1 MSQTFAEL
9 GLNPERMAGLDAL
22 GYELPSRLQ
31 RDVVPQLLAGR
42 DVVVEAAPGSGKTA
56 AFVLPIL
63 QTLNPEGE
71 GIQVIVLVA
80 NGADATRISALF
92 QALHESQNIHVV
104 PVSDEQPIAREVG
117 RLDRTATIV
126 VGTPGRVKAHV
137 ERETFTLEHVQ
148 MVVIDSAD
156 ELLTAD
162 QGDTIETLLDQMPG
176 ARQTAVFATVFDAEL
191 QDLVEQHLFEPVL
204 IRREA
209 VSAPIPLLKHRYQN
223 IQLGDKDTVLS
234 RLLDGE
240 NIDRGLVYVNLRPQA
255 EHVAQLL
262 RSYGY
267 HAATLTGQTDAE
279 TRESLVRSWR
289 DENLDFLVLTD
300 AGGDGL
306 VLETPLSLSYD
317 IPTGAE
323 IYASRTRLVAENGS
337 VFTLV
342 APRERSLLSE
352 IENFLGLRVKA
363 VLPPARADAVAQRT
377 EAFKATLREI
387 IGRSNLEIYMMLL
400 NDLAQEGH
408 DWSELAAAAVSMLQH
423 TQTETIFTRRTE
435 RRPASPSAPAAS
447 QRYREPARERDR
459 DRDRERERPRE
470 EDREVE
476 AGYIRLIMDAGY
488 DIGVRPKDIVGA
500 IANEANIPGRAVGNI
515 DIRDRFTYVEV
526 QEEFVDRVL
535 TRVPSTRLRGRVVT
549 FRRV

>member
-9 GLNPERMAGLDAL
+9 GLNPERMAGLEAL
-22 GYELPSRLQ
+22 GYEKPSRLQ

-56 AFVLPIL
+56 AYVLPIL
-63 QTLNPEGE
+63 QTLDPEGV
-71 GIQVIVLVA
+71 GIQVIVLVPTA
-80 NGADATRISALF
+80 ADATRVSALF
-92 QALHESQNIHVV
+92 QGLHESQNIHVV
-104 PVSDEQPIAREVG
+104 PVCDEQPIAREAG

-126 VGTPGRVKAHV
+126 VGTPGRVKAHL
-137 ERETFTLEHVQ
+137 ERETFTLEQVQ
-148 MVVIDSAD
+148 VVVIDGTD
-156 ELLTAD
+156 ELLAAD

-176 ARQTAVFATVFDAEL
+176 GRQTAVFATVFDTEL

-209 VSAPIPLLKHRYQN
+209 SFVPIPLLKHRYQN
-223 IQLGDKDTVLS
+223 IQFGDKSAVLT

-240 NIDRGLVYVNLRPQA
+240 NIDRGLVYVNLRPEA

-267 HAATLTGQTDAE
+267 HAAALTSRTDAE
-279 TRESLVRSWR
+279 TNESLVRSWR
-289 DENLDFLVLTD
+289 DDNLDFLVLTD
-300 AGGDGL
+300 AGAGDL
-306 VLETPLSLSYD
+306 VLETPLALCYD
-317 IPTGAE
+317 IPTDAE
-323 IYASRTRLVAENGS
+323 TYANRAKLVAENGS

-342 APRERSLLSE
+342 APRERALLSE

-363 VLPPARADAVAQRT
+363 VLPPTRADSVSQRT
-377 EAFKATLREI
+377 ETFKGTLREI

-408 DWSELAAAAVSMLQH
+408 DWSELAAAAVSMIQH

-435 RRPASPSAPAAS
+435 RRPSPAPSSASAP
-447 QRYREPARERDR
+447 RFREPSRERE
-459 DRDRERERPRE
+459 RERERPRE

-476 AGYIRLIMDAGY
+476 AGYVRLIMDAGY

-526 QEEFVDRVL
+526 QDEFVDRVL